1 MVVVARARGAR
12 EEGDGWPADIG
23 GGRKGGAVGSRGMTT
38 ATAGVG
44 EGGRRGRGERGT
56 RERDLWAGS
65 RRSRVARGK
74 GSRSRV
80 AQPWMRAG
88 CRGSGTRPALRGS
101 EAERAPNNMDT
112 YTTGLISSR
121 DLSKNDVWVIVLCTA
136 AVRNSG

>member
-44 EGGRRGRGERGT
+44 EGGRRGRGGGGERGT

-74 GSRSRV
+74 GSRSR
-80 AQPWMRAG
+80 
-88 CRGSGTRPALRGS
+88 RGSGTRPALRGS
-101 EAERAPNNMDT
+101 EAERAPNNVDA
-112 YTTGLISSR
+112 YTTDLISSR
-121 DLSKNDVWVIVLCTA
+121 DYSCYGIFFFCFLKII
-136 AVRNSG
+136 